1 MSLIVSKDSPKS
13 SQPKLFAQSL
23 AQFLRGE
30 HYFLEAFLCARQ
42 PPTQAAYIEGVVH
55 HLLRIF
61 RLRQKSLVRAVLLSL
76 GAFAAS
82 LHLAG
87 FPHIESLHG
96 SYWQILALLVAVW
109 GMAETARCLQR
120 KWSFYHAGVLIL
132 LYSELMILAAIV
144 LMLFAP

>member
-1 MSLIVSKDSPKS
+1 LDAILPRS
-13 SQPKLFAQSL
+13 SYVGAEFFYRRDRCFWGGILKRAAAYPL
-23 AQFLRGE
+23 
-30 HYFLEAFLCARQ
+30 
-42 PPTQAAYIEGVVH
+42 QAAYIEGVVH
-55 HLLRIF
+55 HLLLIF
-61 RLRQKSLVRAVLLSL
+61 RLRQKSLVRAILLSL

-87 FPHIESLHG
+87 FPHIENLHG

-144 LMLFAP
+144 VMLFAP

>member
-1 MSLIVSKDSPKS
+1 MR
-13 SQPKLFAQSL
+13 A
-23 AQFLRGE
+23 A
-30 HYFLEAFLCARQ
+30 A
-42 PPTQAAYIEGVVH
+42 PTQAAYIEGVVH

-87 FPHIESLHG
+87 FPHLESLHG